1 MGMKSE
7 PPSSVFAPN
16 SIVAYNE
23 SSMKH
28 FKVGAK
34 ELWGAHQK
42 LVSVTYALRCR
53 VFVLLSALSQKA
65 LTGPS
70 SVHILDSL
78 LSMLTSVLQPL
89 TANQGMPTQATGCLD
104 LGLVSW
110 ILLFLCRNLDS
121 ALSPGASDESDKGSK
136 REREGE
142 GVGSLFV
149 WACRWCLLFLNGQL
163 LWHGKKE

>member
-1 MGMKSE
+1 MTYREDSSE
-7 PPSSVFAPN
+7 EPSEACTFCYLCHPF
-16 SIVAYNE
+16 
-23 SSMKH
+23 H
-28 FKVGAK
+28 
-34 ELWGAHQK
+34 
-42 LVSVTYALRCR
+42 CR

-78 LSMLTSVLQPL
+78 LSLLTSVLQPL
-89 TANQGMPTQATGCLD
+89 TANQGTPTQVTGCLD

-142 GVGSLFV
+142 CTCSWEKRF
-149 WACRWCLLFLNGQL
+149 CLFLLVCIFLMSVLFLIGQL
-163 LWHGKKE
+163 L